1 MAQIVGKR
9 DCFREVFVKRQC
21 ARDCAAD
28 RGHLNGMG
36 QARTQMIAGPVQ
48 KNLCLVLEPA
58 KGARMNDPCAIAL
71 KFCAVGM
78 AALRVFSAARSARF
92 LGKRRKRGAL
102 GRFHL
107 IAGFVAALLSALPKL
122 GMATGDGSEARPGR
136 SLPSCRHFHVAII
149 R

>member
-58 KGARMNDPCAIAL
+58 KGARMNDPCAITL
-71 KFCAVGM
+71 KFRAIGM
-78 AALRVFSAARSARF
+78 AGLRIFSTARIAGF
-92 LGKRRKRGAL
+92 LGKRRKY
-102 GRFHL
+102 
-107 IAGFVAALLSALPKL
+107 SAL
-122 GMATGDGSEARPGR
+122 RPFHFLTR
-136 SLPSCRHFHVAII
+136 LVPASLYEGWRG
-149 R
+149 

>member
-78 AALRVFSAARSARF
+78 AALWIFSAARLARS
-92 LGKRRKRGAL
+92 LGKRRKCGAL
-102 GRFHL
+102 RCFHFL
-107 IAGFVAALLSALPKL
+107 ARFVAVSLFAGPKVT
-122 GMATGDGSEARPGR
+122 MTTCAGSGARPG
-136 SLPSCRHFHVAII
+136 
-149 R
+149 